1 MKYRDKAY
9 QNGEIPE
16 LNIETAREYYSE
28 LYEEFL
34 DEVFG
39 YESKISR
46 DQWENS
52 VVEKQAYIFKATQVR
67 EKIRNRA
74 ALNVS
79 YESK

>member
-74 ALNVS
+74 AMNVS